1 MTELRILRWREDPG
15 LFRQVLSAI
24 TNVLIE
30 GGRRVRGERE
40 GKGDMST
47 DQRDLK
53 NVTHLVLKTKEGAA
67 SQGIQVVS
75 RR

>member
-1 MTELRILRWREDPG
+1 MVTELRILRWRDDPG
-15 LFRQVLSAI
+15 LLRQVLSAI

-47 DQRDLK
+47 EQRDLK
-53 NVTHLVLKTKEGAA
+53 MLLVWF
-67 SQGIQVVS
+67 
-75 RR
+75 